1 MWKPITAI
9 TAVSALVLAA
19 GFGVANANDVSADE
33 PVSAAEVTIE
43 LGPVQVLGTRA
54 QQEAGDIVDVAASA
68 GTFETLLTAAR
79 EAGLVETLRGEGP
92 LTVFAPTDSAFAKLP
107 EGTLEAVLQDREM
120 LRAIL
125 TYHVVAGEVTSD
137 QVVKLDE
144 AETVNGEKVRISVRD
159 GSVMINEAKV
169 VKADVQAGNGVI
181 HVIDSVLMPPEKKT
195 GTSGY

>member
-1 MWKPITAI
+1 MWKPITVI
-9 TAVSALVLAA
+9 TAASAIVLSA
-19 GFGVANANDVSADE
+19 GFGVANANDVSTDQ

-54 QQEAGDIVDVAASA
+54 HQEAGDIVEVAASA

-107 EGTLEAVLQDREM
+107 EGTLEAVLQDREK

-144 AETVNGEKVRISVRD
+144 AETVNGEKVRVRVRD
-159 GSVMINEAKV
+159 GSVLINDARV
-169 VKADVQAGNGVI
+169 VKADVQADNGVI

-195 GTSGY
+195 GKSGY

>member
-107 EGTLEAVLQDREM
+107 EGTLEAVLQDREK

>member
-1 MWKPITAI
+1 MWKPITVI

-19 GFGVANANDVSADE
+19 GFGVADANGVSPDE
-33 PVSAAEVTIE
+33 PVSAAEVTVE
-43 LGPVQVLGTRA
+43 LGPVQVLGTRER
-54 QQEAGDIVDVAASA
+54 QEAGDIVEVAASA

-107 EGTLEAVLQDREM
+107 EGALESVLQDREK

-137 QVVKLDE
+137 RVVKLDE
-144 AETVNGEKVRISVRD
+144 AETVNGAKVRIRVRD
-159 GSVMINEAKV
+159 GSVMINDARV
-169 VKADVQAGNGVI
+169 LKADVQAGNGVI
-181 HVIDSVLMPPEKKT
+181 HVIDSVLMPPEKSGK
-195 GTSGY
+195 SGY